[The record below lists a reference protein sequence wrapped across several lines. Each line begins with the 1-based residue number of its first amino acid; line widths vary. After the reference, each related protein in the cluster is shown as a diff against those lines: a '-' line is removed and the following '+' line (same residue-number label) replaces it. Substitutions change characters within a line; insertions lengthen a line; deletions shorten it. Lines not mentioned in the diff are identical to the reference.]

1 MSENQKEAYGLECPD
16 LVIQRRKR
24 VRYYLKNWSV
34 FSKQDCFRINGRFI
48 YRENA
53 VMNKGDHFEFMD
65 SGGLWHTII
74 FQESLAMGEDGER

>member
-1 MSENQKEAYGLECPD
+1 MDSEEMFIKAT
-16 LVIQRRKR
+16 RKKMR
-24 VRYYLKNWSV
+24 FPYK
-34 FSKQDCFRINGRFI
+34 GRFI

-74 FQESLAMGEDGER
+74 FQESLAIREDGER

>member
-1 MSENQKEAYGLECPD
+1 MPRFGYTEK
-16 LVIQRRKR
+16 KR
-24 VRYYLKNWSV
+24 VRYYLKNWPV

-74 FQESLAMGEDGER
+74 FQESLAIREDGER